1 MSTQAETLYAPTF
14 KNNVELLAQ
23 QRKSRLEPYVIVQP
37 CEGVAC
43 AVRDQYG
50 SVTAKKK
57 TERHEKT
64 KYSDTPRA
72 RRWLIP
78 QEFYTAEMYDK
89 SDVVRMLTDP
99 QSPLVLAHVAA
110 MERAR
115 DSVILQAFFAPAVTG
130 ETVTSGTTN
139 YDTNNDVAA
148 DLELTGTPSGLGP
161 KKLIRGKRKLIANK
175 VDTDMEVPTV
185 LVDDKAWEDMFGE
198 TTFVSNDYNAT
209 KPLVSAPTA
218 IFHSGSNLLTLSH
231 DDFPVNGTTE
241 RYLPQWVKSGMV
253 LGVWSDREITVRP
266 VQDTVSS
273 WEIKIVE
280 RFAACRTDEKKV
292 NRIKIKY

>member
-1 MSTQAETLYAPTF
+1 MSTQIETLYAPTF

-23 QRKSRLEPYVIVQP
+23 QRKSRLEPYVTVQP

-50 SVTAKKK
+50 TVEAKTK

-72 RRWLIP
+72 RRWLVP
-78 QEFYTAEMYDK
+78 QEVYTAEMYDK

-99 QSPLVLAHVAA
+99 QSPLVMAHVAA
-110 MERAR
+110 MERAKDR
-115 DSVILQAFFAPAVTG
+115 VILQAFFAAAITG
-130 ETVTSGTTN
+130 ETVSSGTTA
-139 YDTNNDVAA
+139 YSTANDVAA
-148 DLELTGTPSGLGP
+148 DLEVTSTPAGLTPA
-161 KKLIRGKRKLIANK
+161 KLIRGKRLLIANK
-175 VDTDMEVPTV
+175 VDVDMEVPTC
-185 LVDDKAWEDMFGE
+185 LIDDKAWEDLFGV
-198 TTFVSNDYNAT
+198 TTVISGDYRNN
-209 KPLVSAPTA
+209 KPLEQAPTGMFIA
-218 IFHSGSNLLTLSH
+218 GSNLVSLSH
-231 DDFPVNGTTE
+231 ADFPVNGTTE

-253 LGVWSDREITVRP
+253 LGVWSDREVTVRP
-266 VQDTVSS
+266 VADTVSS

-280 RFAACRTDEKKV
+280 RFAATRVDEKKV